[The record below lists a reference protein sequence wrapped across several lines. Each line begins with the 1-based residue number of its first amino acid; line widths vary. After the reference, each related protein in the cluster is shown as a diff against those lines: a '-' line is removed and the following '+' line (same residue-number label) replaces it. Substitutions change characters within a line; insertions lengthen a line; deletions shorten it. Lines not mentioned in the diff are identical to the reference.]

1 MSEYSLAIPISVSEI
16 KLFISNQ
23 LAWYYTYVK
32 KRIPIRF
39 ELALEVGQFW
49 HTLMEA
55 FYTQGR
61 SKQAASVAA
70 MEWLSKHP
78 ASDDHHPK
86 SREFIA
92 ECTTLLHLFESN
104 WTDPCPEAE
113 TLSVETPIAMALG
126 EYTLIGKPD
135 RVIKYVDKWWHMQ
148 HRSLSGRTNLDLYFE
163 TAQND
168 LHELVYSWLCQHHFG
183 ISFEQWGGTLFN
195 VIRKPSTK
203 SYDAESMIVRAF
215 IPITKPNIY
224 RALGE
229 IEQVLKDMEDI
240 RSGIRVPIQNRE
252 LDRGRF
258 GNSRS
263 PYFPV
268 TMGTASLD
276 DPLLFTDTIDR
287 YADIPDGD

>member
-1 MSEYSLAIPISVSEI
+1 MIPISVSEI
-16 KLFISNQ
+16 KLFVSNQ

-49 HTLMEA
+49 HILMEA
-55 FYTQGR
+55 FYTKGR
-61 SKQAASVAA
+61 SKEAASVAA
-70 MEWLSKHP
+70 MDWLSKHP

-86 SREFIA
+86 SREFIS
-92 ECTTLLHLFESN
+92 ECTTILHLFESN

-113 TLSVETPIAMALG
+113 TLSVETPISNILSRRAG
-126 EYTLIGKPD
+126 TQHFTIIGKPD
-135 RVIKYVDKWWHMQ
+135 RIIKYEGKWWHMQ
-148 HRSLSGRTNLDLYFE
+148 HRSLSGRTNLALYFE

-168 LHELVYSWLCQHHFG
+168 LHELVYSWLCVRHFG
-183 ISFEQWGGTLFN
+183 ISFDKWGGTLFN
-195 VIRKPSTK
+195 IIRKPSTK

-215 IPITKPNIY
+215 IPVTRENIDK
-224 RALGE
+224 ALVE
-229 IEQVLKDMEDI
+229 IEQIVTDMEDI
-240 RSGIRVPIQNRE
+240 RNGVRPPIQNRE

-258 GNSRS
+258 GNSLS
-263 PYFPV
+263 PFFRV

-287 YADIPDGD
+287 YADIPDE